1 VHDHRT
7 LETRSRDT
15 ALMYDGMRLRGRPVR
30 TLVRG
35 RTVMAN
41 GAITGDPG
49 WGQWIRPL

>member
-1 VHDHRT
+1 
-7 LETRSRDT
+7 
-15 ALMYDGMRLRGRPVR
+15 MYDGMRLRGRPVR

-35 RTVMAN
+35 RTVMAG